1 MGSYKKDKHR
11 PSPLPESSNSN
22 KDEMGSYNYK
32 MFNLFNRKF
41 KITEAEPPKDV
52 KQLFSKFSNGGS
64 HMTADQ
70 LRRFLVLYQDELAC
84 TLADAQK
91 IVEEVINRRHHLTR
105 YSRHSL
111 NLDDFFHF
119 LLYDDLNGPITS
131 QVTPLPNSVA
141 KCIWHVYEI

>member
-1 MGSYKKDKHR
+1 
-11 PSPLPESSNSN
+11 
-22 KDEMGSYNYK
+22 
-32 MFNLFNRKF
+32 
-41 KITEAEPPKDV
+41 
-52 KQLFSKFSNGGS
+52 
-64 HMTADQ
+64 
-70 LRRFLVLYQDELAC
+70 
-84 TLADAQK
+84 
-91 IVEEVINRRHHLTR
+91 VEEVINRRHHLTR